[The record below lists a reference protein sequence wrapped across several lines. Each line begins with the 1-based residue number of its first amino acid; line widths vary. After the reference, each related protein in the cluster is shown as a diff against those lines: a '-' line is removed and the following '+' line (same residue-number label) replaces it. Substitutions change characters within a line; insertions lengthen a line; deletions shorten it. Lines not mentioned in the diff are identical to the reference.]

1 MAISVD
7 PRVLTEKLPG
17 KIEAIEEAWF
27 KKVNSLLELVD
38 AWAESEGTAQ
48 AKADAAALRTTM
60 EGIQK
65 FVKEFVGEEG
75 ERASETGSL
84 RGFVA
89 TGKQILR
96 AAGEEV

>member
-27 KKVNSLLELVD
+27 KKVNSMLELVD

-48 AKADAAALRTTM
+48 SKADAAALRTTM

-65 FVKEFVGEEG
+65 FVKEFVGTQGDRVTEC
-75 ERASETGSL
+75 GSL
-84 RGFVA
+84 WGFVDG
-89 TGKQILR
+89 GKKILI